1 MSDYI
6 NTEILSTKLSFFDMD
21 NTLVKGNALLGFVFF
36 ILRDSKYPTVS
47 NWLFKINFYIK
58 VKLLKKSKRPI
69 LLKFLKGYKKRYLK
83 NMARNFV
90 KSDLIFNNKILR
102 YLEDDKANGFM
113 PVVISANIN
122 EIVCE
127 VANHLKIDTFLA
139 SSLSYS
145 AKEYCQGCL
154 EKDISGNKQCELLSL
169 ERKNENF
176 NLKASLMTTD
186 NYEDL
191 ICSKYLSEIRAV
203 AINQDGKKFWKKHTN
218 KIISLC

>member
-1 MSDYI
+1 MIDHI
-6 NTEILSTKLSFFDMD
+6 NKETLSTKLSFFDMD
-21 NTLVKGNALLGFVFF
+21 NTLVKGNALLGFIYF
-36 ILRDSKYPTVS
+36 ILRYSKYPMVS
-47 NWLFKINFYIK
+47 RWLFKINFYIK
-58 VKLLKKSKRPI
+58 VRLLKKSKRPI
-69 LLKFLKGYKKRYLK
+69 LIKFLKGYKKRYLK

-113 PVVISANIN
+113 PIVISANIN

-127 VANHLKIDTFLA
+127 VANYLKIDMFLA

-154 EKDISGNKQCELLSL
+154 EKDISGNKHYELLSL
-169 ERKNENF
+169 KRRNKNF
-176 NLKASLMTTD
+176 NLKASLITTD

-203 AINQDGKKFWKKHTN
+203 AMNKDGKKFWKKYTN